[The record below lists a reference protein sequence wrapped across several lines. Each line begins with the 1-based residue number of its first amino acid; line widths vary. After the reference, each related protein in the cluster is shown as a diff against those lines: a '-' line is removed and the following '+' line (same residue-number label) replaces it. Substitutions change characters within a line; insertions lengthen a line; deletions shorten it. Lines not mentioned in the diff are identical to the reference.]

1 MTPGIEG
8 TMEAVLV
15 IRFQI
20 PPGQSAEDAGKQ
32 IVNAGAMIPIG
43 LVRFVKHYEVSII
56 PAQKAGPKLL

>member
-1 MTPGIEG
+1 
-8 TMEAVLV
+8 MEAVLV
-15 IRFQI
+15 IRFAI